1 MSNEIS
7 AILRLKPNKGKLVYE
22 YNPLYNYR
30 DENTGELKDF
40 QSDKLNFDLSHPV
53 DILPSYTY
61 DGSVNLILNDNK
73 NYPKLINTR
82 FTDLGN
88 NEYEVIDRKGNADT
102 NIYDDDIE
110 FDIDTS
116 LYKKV
121 NKIPRLF
128 FNGTFQGG
136 NLEVGN
142 YHFYFKYTDG
152 DGNDTDFVCESG
164 LVSVFIGETPKNIQS
179 GIEDQN
185 SNKFVKFYLSNIDT
199 SYSFVKVYY
208 TRSSAAYS
216 ESIITKAYEIDKK
229 YIVNNGRC
237 DVTITGSETKIDI
250 DISEINQRREYYTT
264 AKTQTIC
271 QNRLFLGGLTKAPID
286 YKELAD
292 LSLRFFPKLITED
305 FNLGLDHNYKTING
319 SVDWGYYSV
328 TNIYNKVGYWPD
340 EIYRFGIVYIL
351 NDGSLSPVFNIR
363 GTLALTQDV
372 DYSNIQLKNGDKRN
386 YILYDESTYVIE
398 GATAE
403 LENVK
408 GVVKIKRADEDNND
422 KIYGINITAQD
433 GVINIL
439 KTDLKIQGFFFVRQK
454 RIPTTLCQALTIGID
469 QQSNLPVPKY
479 TSDPNNENQPSYR
492 LERFLNDDR
501 ILTHEYS
508 QRLSKDLSNT
518 VSVKGAFCPD
528 YDVNFPY
535 YNNFFTGE
543 NFVFYKEN
551 EIKLDKEERHYYEN
565 GIVEEQYHNARVKYE
580 GGIIGVQDG
589 RSLVAVNK
597 NKWSALAGY
606 AEEAFRFSYA
616 GIDNKTSYANN
627 LIRGIYGP
635 YLGIAPKQIL
645 EANYII
651 TIKIPGYDEGKI
663 KQYMEIRCND
673 ESPFYAISDRISINE
688 FNNGGLN
695 VYRGDCYICQ
705 FTHRINRNFQDPEAP
720 NNDSIVKPDTWA
732 ENYSVDDVESN
743 ANINRGDVN
752 AVQLGEWITFTV
764 RSSRNL
770 GIRAL
775 DISQIS
781 EASLVGHPRTFYPHD
796 DMNTSGSYK
805 IPEALTYNDGFQ
817 KSVSDYWNILVP
829 DVPYLQDKFTN
840 RIAYSDISITN
851 SFKNGFR
858 IFKNGNY
865 RDYNME
871 YGAITKIIEFFGN
884 IICVFEHGI
893 AKIPVNERAVA
904 GSGSGGDVF
913 INTSNVL
920 PQNPLMLSNQIGSQ
934 WKDSIIKTQTYIYG
948 VDTIAKKIWRTNG
961 EKVEIISNF
970 SIQRFLNE
978 NISLGEREKTPILGV
993 RNVKS
998 HYNAF
1003 KQDVLFTFYDNLK
1016 GFEEKAWDICW
1027 SELLGKWITFYS
1039 WLPSD
1044 SENINNIWF
1053 TFNRELSKIFSKAQ
1067 VCLKDSE
1074 YANGIVLDQVFW
1086 DWTDETETLETD
1098 LSVCENKNIVSGT
1111 PQSID
1116 ILKDPFNNYTKF
1128 EINNGK
1134 LKFKNVSN
1142 FNDEPYYYLNLKI
1155 KLNNKI
1161 YQSNIIVINNYL
1173 LNFDKDAFI
1182 NNGGDREV
1190 ALTYEQKNKPFRN
1203 YFWKHGQ
1210 GGIIEAQEKIL
1221 PCKWYGQT
1229 HPFEFEFVVADN
1241 PQVQKIFENLQII
1254 SNNVAP
1260 ESFHYEIVG
1269 DGYDFSD
1276 DKKNMFFRQ
1285 EATKEFYQFNGSNIV
1300 FDERYRDI
1308 TPQQRDIKDSNIKDK
1323 STIFPLY
1330 YSRQDTLNELY
1341 DIYKQL
1347 TATNKDYN
1355 NLSGSEIVFDEL
1367 LNQFSILMH
1376 AKAVDIR
1383 EGGRIR
1389 GNMHYKEDKWDVQ
1402 INPITFNQKNEIW
1415 RNGVPPICPK
1425 NTPIP
1430 NDVKEDIDFPQS
1442 MIEKGYYPNAN
1453 SFDLTNWT
1461 ARKETKPRDKFIKI
1475 KVRYYNGKDNNLD
1488 LVIIS
1493 ALKTLYTISYA

>member
-1 MSNEIS
+1 MNFT
-7 AILRLKPNKGKLVYE
+7 AIINTIKNKGRLVYE
-22 YNPLYNYR
+22 YNPLHNFR
-30 DENTGELKDF
+30 TEEGKPDAGELKDF
-40 QSDKLNFDLSHPV
+40 TTNKLNFDLNHPV
-53 DILPSYTY
+53 DMLPSYTY
-61 DGSVNLILNDNK
+61 DGTVNLILNDDK

-88 NEYEVIDRKGNADT
+88 DQYEVIDRKGNADT
-102 NIYDDDIE
+102 NIYDDE
-110 FDIDTS
+110 FQFDTDTS

-121 NKIPRLF
+121 NIIPKLF
-128 FNGTFQGG
+128 FNGTHQGG
-136 NLEVGN
+136 DLAVGN

-152 DGNDTDFVCESG
+152 DGNDTDFVAESG
-164 LVSVFIGETPKNIQS
+164 LVSIFIGESPKNIQS

-185 SNKFVKFYLSNIDT
+185 SNKFVKFYISDIDS

-216 ESIITKAYEIDKK
+216 EVSVTKAYEIDKK
-229 YIVNNGRC
+229 FIVTNGRC
-237 DVTITGSETKIDI
+237 DITITGSETTIDI
-250 DISEINQRREYYTT
+250 PISEINQRREYYTT
-264 AKTQTIC
+264 AKTQAVC
-271 QNRLFLGGLTKAPID
+271 QNRLFLGGLTKAPIE
-286 YKELAD
+286 YRELAD
-292 LSLRFFPKLITED
+292 ISLRFVPQLELEE
-305 FNLGLDHNYKTING
+305 FNLGLNENYITNAG
-319 SVDWGYYSV
+319 QTDFGYYS
-328 TNIYNKVGYWPD
+328 TNNIYNKIGYWPD
-340 EIYRFGIVYIL
+340 EIYRLGIVYIL

-363 GTLALTQDV
+363 GTGELKETTNVYKDSPLYTTINGQQKRQ
-372 DYSNIQLKNGDKRN
+372 YLLYNEETNI
-386 YILYDESTYVIE
+386 IE
-398 GATAE
+398 DAQSK

-408 GVVKIKRADEDNND
+408 GVIKIKSAEGNDANN
-422 KIYGINITAQD
+422 KIYSIRIEIQQQD
-433 GVINIL
+433 TIKTIL
-439 KTDLKIQGFFFVRQK
+439 SNMKIQGFFFVRQK

-469 QQSNLPVPKY
+469 QQSNLPVPMQTGGKY
-479 TSDPNNENQPSYR
+479 EM
-492 LERFLNDDR
+492 ERFIDDNR
-501 ILTHEYS
+501 NLTHEFEK
-508 QRLSKDLSNT
+508 RLQDVSDYT
-518 VSVKGAFCPD
+518 SVKGAFCPD
-528 YDVNFPY
+528 YDVNFPF

-543 NFVFYKEN
+543 KFIFYKEHS
-551 EIKLDKEERHYYEN
+551 IDLKRKDRHYYQESSTA
-565 GIVEEQYHNARVKYE
+565 GDRLRFEA
-580 GGIIGVQDG
+580 GIIGVQDG
-589 RSLVAVNK
+589 CNLVAVNK
-597 NKWSALAGY
+597 NKWSAIAGS
-606 AEEAFRFSYA
+606 AEEAYRFSY
-616 GIDNKTSYANN
+616 IKMENKSSSANN
-627 LIRGIYGP
+627 IVRGLFGP
-635 YLGIAPKQIL
+635 YLGIAPEQVI
-645 EANYII
+645 ESNWII

-663 KQYMEIRCND
+663 KQYMEIRYND
-673 ESPFYAISDRISINE
+673 ESPFYSISERIKLKEIKNE
-688 FNNGGLN
+688 PWDKQLF
-695 VYRGDCYICQ
+695 RGDCYICQ
-705 FTHRINRNFQDPEAP
+705 FTHRINRNFQDLEAP
-720 NNDSIVKPDTWA
+720 NNDKIVKSDTWK
-732 ENYSVDDVESN
+732 ENYSIDDLEKN
-743 ANINRGDVN
+743 AEINRGDVN
-752 AVQLGEWITFTV
+752 AVELGQWITFTV

-770 GIRAL
+770 SIRAL
-775 DISQIS
+775 DISQVS

-871 YGAITKIIEFFGN
+871 YGAITKIVEFFGN

-893 AKIPVNERAVA
+893 AKIPVNERVTA
-904 GSGSGGDVF
+904 GNGSGGDVF

-934 WKDSIIKTQTYIYG
+934 WKDSIVKTQTYIYG

-961 EKVEIISNF
+961 ENVEIISNF

-1027 SELLGKWITFYS
+1027 NELLQKWITFYS
-1039 WLPSD
+1039 WIPSD

-1053 TFNRELSKIFSKAQ
+1053 TFNRDISKVFSKAQ
-1067 VCLKDSE
+1067 QCKKGSE
-1074 YANGIVLDQVFW
+1074 YADGIVLDNVFW
-1086 DWTDETETLETD
+1086 DSN
-1098 LSVCENKNIVSGT
+1098 LSANL
-1111 PQSID
+1111 SIIKAD
-1116 ILKDPFNNYTKF
+1116 GKEVQITTSEILKDPFGNYLLFDHQKDNPGEQNEVIHYNTIEF
-1128 EINNGK
+1128 IGED
-1134 LKFKNVSN
+1134 F
-1142 FNDEPYYYLNLKI
+1142 DEKPYYYLNIKAQSTESSWYESKI
-1155 KLNNKI
+1155 IIINK
-1161 YQSNIIVINNYL
+1161 NTYL
-1173 LNFDKDAFI
+1173 T
-1182 NNGGDREV
+1182 GDDSF
-1190 ALTYEQKNKPFRN
+1190 KN

-1221 PCKWYGQT
+1221 PCKWYAEN
-1229 HPFEFEFVVADN
+1229 HPFEFEFVVAEN

-1254 SNNVAP
+1254 SNKVAP

-1300 FDERYRDI
+1300 FDERYKEI
-1308 TPQQRDIKDSNIKDK
+1308 NPFKNPK

-1330 YSRQDTLNELY
+1330 YSRQDTINELY

-1347 TATNKDYN
+1347 TNAPDYDYN
-1355 NLSGSEIVFDEL
+1355 NLSGSEVVFDEL

-1376 AKAVDIR
+1376 AKAVDITKN
-1383 EGGRIR
+1383 GRLR
-1389 GNMHYKEDKWDVQ
+1389 GNMHYKEDKWDIQ
-1402 INPITFNQKNEIW
+1402 INPITFKQKNEQW
-1415 RNGVPPICPK
+1415 NTVPPICPR
-1425 NTPIP
+1425 NTPVP
-1430 NDVKEDIDFPQS
+1430 NDVKEDISFPQD
-1442 MIEKGYYPNAN
+1442 MQEKGYLNDSN
-1453 SFDLTNWT
+1453 SFDLTEWT

>member
-1 MSNEIS
+1 MKIS
-7 AILRLKPNKGKLVYE
+7 AEIYTNPNKGNLVYE

-30 DENTGELKDF
+30 VEEGAENAGMLKDF
-40 QSDKLNFDLSHPV
+40 TTDKLNFDLNHPV

-61 DGSVNLILNDNK
+61 DGTVNLILNDGK

-88 NEYEVIDRKGNADT
+88 NQYEVIDRKGNADT
-102 NIYDDDIE
+102 NIYDNGFE

-121 NKIPRLF
+121 NTIPKLF
-128 FNGTFQGG
+128 FNGIFQGG
-136 NLEVGN
+136 NLSVGN

-152 DGNDTDFVCESG
+152 DGNDTDFVAESG
-164 LVSVFIGETPKNIQS
+164 LVSVFIGETPKNVQS

-185 SNKFVKFYLSNIDT
+185 SNKFVKFYISNIDT

-216 ESIITKAYEIDKK
+216 ETSVTKAYEIDKK
-229 YIVNNGRC
+229 FNVINGRC
-237 DVTITGSETKIDI
+237 DITISGSETTIDI
-250 DISEINQRREYYTT
+250 PISEINQRREYYTT

-271 QNRLFLGGLTKAPID
+271 QNRLFLGGLTKAPIE
-286 YKELAD
+286 YRELAD
-292 LSLRFFPKLITED
+292 LSLRFYPQ
-305 FNLGLDHNYKTING
+305 LDVKPFDLALDENYKSNKGAIEF
-319 SVDWGYYSV
+319 GYYSV
-328 TNIYNKVGYWPD
+328 NKIYNEVGYWPD
-340 EIYRFGIVYIL
+340 EIYRLGIVYIL

-363 GTLALTQDV
+363 GTSELTEDIQ
-372 DYSNIQLKNGDKRN
+372 YKNIDLYKNNERN
-386 YILYDESTYVIE
+386 YIVYNEETYIIE
-398 GATAE
+398 DAEAE

-408 GVVKIKRADEDNND
+408 GVIRIKKSSDDYND
-422 KIYGINITAQD
+422 KIYGIKISVQQNELNEK
-433 GVINIL
+433 GVLDIL
-439 KTDLKIQGFFFVRQK
+439 KNDLKIQGFFFVRQK
-454 RIPTTLCQALTIGID
+454 RIPTTLCQALTVGID
-469 QQSNLPVPKY
+469 PQSHLPAPKDSNGQY
-479 TSDPNNENQPSYR
+479 F
-492 LERFLNDDR
+492 LERFFNDDR
-501 ILTHEYS
+501 VLTHDYTKHLYDVTNYV
-508 QRLSKDLSNT
+508 Q
-518 VSVKGAFCPD
+518 VKGAFCPD
-528 YDVNFPY
+528 YDVNFPF

-543 NFVFYKEN
+543 NFTFYKEHIIN
-551 EIKLDKEERHYYEN
+551 LNRQNRHYF
-565 GIVEEQYHNARVKYE
+565 QTSSSDSKRVKFE
-580 GGIIGVQDG
+580 GGIVGVQDG
-589 RSLVAVNK
+589 CNLVAINK
-597 NKWSALAGY
+597 NKWSAVAGS
-606 AEEAFRFSYA
+606 AEEAYRYSYA
-616 GIDNKTSYANN
+616 GMENKSSSANN

-635 YLGIAPKQIL
+635 YLGISPKELI
-645 EANYII
+645 ESNYII
-651 TIKIPGYDEGKI
+651 SIKIPGYDEGKI
-663 KQYMEIRCND
+663 KQYFEVRAND
-673 ESPFYAISDRISINE
+673 ESPFYSISNRININE
-688 FNNGGLN
+688 FVRRQVKQET

-705 FTHRINRNFQDPEAP
+705 FTHRINRNFQDLEAP
-720 NNDSIVKPDTWA
+720 NNDKIVKENTWK
-732 ENYSVDDVESN
+732 ENYSIDDLEKN
-743 ANINRGDVN
+743 AEINRGDVN
-752 AVQLGEWITFTV
+752 AVELGQWITFTI

-770 GIRAL
+770 SIRAL
-775 DISQIS
+775 DISQVS

-865 RDYNME
+865 CDYNME

-961 EKVEIISNF
+961 ENVEIISNF

-978 NISLGEREKTPILGV
+978 NISLGEREKTPIIGV

-1016 GFEEKAWDICW
+1016 GFEEKAWNICW
-1027 SELLGKWITFYS
+1027 NELLGKWITFYS
-1039 WLPSD
+1039 WVPSD
-1044 SENINNIWF
+1044 SENINNTWF
-1053 TFNRELSKIFSKAQ
+1053 TFNRDISKIFSKAQ
-1067 VCLKDSE
+1067 QCKKDSE
-1074 YANGIVLDQVFW
+1074 YADGIVLDEVFW
-1086 DWTDETETLETD
+1086 ENERTAN
-1098 LSVCENKNIVSGT
+1098 LSIIKPDGKEVQIISSE
-1111 PQSID
+1111 
-1116 ILKDPFNNYTKF
+1116 ILKDPFGNYLLFDHKKVNRGTLIELEYQNAIEF
-1128 EINNGK
+1128 IGE
-1134 LKFKNVSN
+1134 N
-1142 FNDEPYYYLNLKI
+1142 FNTKPYYYLNI
-1155 KLNNKI
+1155 KAQSTESQWYESRIIIINK
-1161 YQSNIIVINNYL
+1161 NVFL
-1173 LNFDKDAFI
+1173 T
-1182 NNGGDREV
+1182 GDDSF
-1190 ALTYEQKNKPFRN
+1190 KN

-1210 GGIIEAQEKIL
+1210 GGIIEAQEKIF
-1221 PCKWYGQT
+1221 PCRWYAQN
-1229 HPFEFEFVVADN
+1229 HPFEFEFVVAEN
-1241 PQVQKIFENLQII
+1241 PQIQKIFENLQII

-1285 EATKEFYQFNGSNIV
+1285 EATKEFYQFNGSDIV
-1300 FDERYRDI
+1300 FDERYRNVDHG
-1308 TPQQRDIKDSNIKDK
+1308 QRDIDGSNIKDK

-1330 YSRQDTLNELY
+1330 YTRQNTINEIY
-1341 DIYKQL
+1341 DCYKQL
-1347 TATNKDYN
+1347 TAVGKDYN
-1355 NLSGSEIVFDEL
+1355 NLSGSEIQFDEL

-1376 AKAVDIR
+1376 AKGVDITKH
-1383 EGGRIR
+1383 GRIR

-1402 INPITFNQKNEIW
+1402 INSIIFKQKNELNW
-1415 RNGVPPICPK
+1415 TVPPLCVV
-1425 NTPIP
+1425 NTPVP
-1430 NDVKEDIDFPQS
+1430 NDVKLDPTFPSS
-1442 MIEKGYYPNAN
+1442 MNSLGYTNQN
-1453 SFDLTNWT
+1453 NIDLTEWT

-1475 KVRYYNGKDNNLD
+1475 KVRYYNNGGQLD
-1488 LVIIS
+1488 LVVIS

>member
-1 MSNEIS
+1 MNFT
-7 AILRLKPNKGKLVYE
+7 AIINTIKNKGRLVYE
-22 YNPLYNYR
+22 YNPLHNFR
-30 DENTGELKDF
+30 IEEGKENAGKLKDF
-40 QSDKLNFDLSHPV
+40 TTKKLNFDLNHPV
-53 DILPSYTY
+53 DLLPSYTY
-61 DGSVNLILNDNK
+61 DGTVNLILNDNK

-88 NEYEVIDRKGNADT
+88 DQYEVIDRKGNADT
-102 NIYDDDIE
+102 NIYDDE
-110 FDIDTS
+110 FQFDTDTS

-121 NKIPRLF
+121 NIIPKLF
-128 FNGTFQGG
+128 FNGTHQGG
-136 NLEVGN
+136 NLSVGN

-152 DGNDTDFVCESG
+152 DGNDTDFVAESG
-164 LVSVFIGETPKNIQS
+164 LVSMFIGESPKNIQS

-185 SNKFVKFYLSNIDT
+185 SNKFVKFYLSDIDS

-216 ESIITKAYEIDKK
+216 EASVTKAYEIDKK
-229 YIVNNGRC
+229 YIVTNGRC
-237 DVTITGSETKIDI
+237 DIIITGSETTIDI
-250 DISEINQRREYYTT
+250 PTSEINQRREYYTT
-264 AKTQTIC
+264 AKTQAIC
-271 QNRLFLGGLTKAPID
+271 QNRLFLGGLTKAPIE
-286 YKELAD
+286 YRELAD
-292 LSLRFFPKLITED
+292 ISLRFVPKLKLENFD
-305 FNLGLDHNYKTING
+305 LGLNENYRTNAG
-319 SVDWGYYSV
+319 QTEFGYYS
-328 TNIYNKVGYWPD
+328 TNNIYNKVGYWPD
-340 EIYRFGIVYIL
+340 EIYRLGIVYIL

-363 GTLALTQDV
+363 GTGELNANTNYKDDSLYTTV
-372 DYSNIQLKNGDKRN
+372 DGQSKRQ
-386 YILYDESTYVIE
+386 YLLYDEETNIIE
-398 GATAE
+398 GAQSN

-408 GVVKIKRADEDNND
+408 GVIKIIPSDEDVND
-422 KIYGINITAQD
+422 KIYSIEIGIQQQSAVKQ
-433 GVINIL
+433 IL
-439 KTDLKIQGFFFVRQK
+439 SDMKIQGFFFVRQK
-454 RIPTTLCQALTIGID
+454 RIPTTLCQALTIGMD
-469 QQSNLPVPKY
+469 QQSNLPVPMQTGGKY
-479 TSDPNNENQPSYR
+479 EM
-492 LERFLNDDR
+492 ERFIDNDR
-501 ILTHEYS
+501 NLTHDFEK
-508 QRLSKDLSNT
+508 RLIDVSDYI
-518 VSVKGAFCPD
+518 SVKGAFCPD
-528 YDVNFPY
+528 YDVDFPFF
-535 YNNFFTGE
+535 NNFFTGE
-543 NFVFYKEN
+543 NFIFYKEHAVG
-551 EIKLDKEERHYYEN
+551 IKRKDRHYYQESPSTTN
-565 GIVEEQYHNARVKYE
+565 RLRLE

-589 RSLVAVNK
+589 CNLVAVNK
-597 NKWSALAGY
+597 NKWSAIAGS
-606 AEEAFRFSYA
+606 AEEAYRFSYVEME
-616 GIDNKTSYANN
+616 NKSSSANN
-627 LIRGIYGP
+627 LVRGLFGP
-635 YLGIAPKQIL
+635 YLGIAPEQII
-645 EANYII
+645 ESNWII
-651 TIKIPGYDEGKI
+651 SIKIPGYDEGKI
-663 KQYMEIRCND
+663 KQYMEIRYND
-673 ESPFYAISDRISINE
+673 ESPFYAISERIKLKEVKNE
-688 FNNGGLN
+688 WTKQLF
-695 VYRGDCYICQ
+695 RGDCYICQ
-705 FTHRINRNFQDPEAP
+705 FTHRINRNFQDLEAP
-720 NNDSIVKPDTWA
+720 NNDNIIKADTWK
-732 ENYSVDDVESN
+732 ENYSVDDLEKN
-743 ANINRGDVN
+743 AEINRGDVN
-752 AVQLGEWITFTV
+752 AVQLGQWITFTV

-770 GIRAL
+770 SIRAL
-775 DISQIS
+775 DISQVS

-796 DMNTSGSYK
+796 DMNVGGSYK
-805 IPEALTYNDGFQ
+805 IPEALTYNNGFQ
-817 KSVSDYWNILVP
+817 KSVSEYWNILVP

-893 AKIPVNERAVA
+893 AKIPVNERVTA

-961 EKVEIISNF
+961 ENVEIISNF
-970 SIQRFLNE
+970 SVQRFLNE
-978 NISLGEREKTPILGV
+978 NISLGEREKTPIIGV

-1016 GFEEKAWDICW
+1016 GFEEKAWNLCW

-1053 TFNRELSKIFSKAQ
+1053 TFNRDISKVFSKAKQ
-1067 VCLKDSE
+1067 CQDPSNE
-1074 YANGIVLDQVFW
+1074 ITIENPYWENGSANTTLHLYKNGKEVQQGVTFSLD
-1086 DWTDETETLETD
+1086 
-1098 LSVCENKNIVSGT
+1098 
-1111 PQSID
+1111 
-1116 ILKDPFNNYTKF
+1116 KDPFDNQSKF
-1128 EINNGK
+1128 SCTNGT
-1134 LKFKNVSN
+1134 LQFTTPAN
-1142 FNDEPYYYLNLKI
+1142 FTEPYYYLKVKAILTEIISGSESSQEFN
-1155 KLNNKI
+1155 
-1161 YQSNIIVINNYL
+1161 SRIVIINKNYSDDD
-1173 LNFDKDAFI
+1173 F
-1182 NNGGDREV
+1182 
-1190 ALTYEQKNKPFRN
+1190 QN

-1221 PCKWYGQT
+1221 PCRWYAQT

-1285 EATKEFYQFNGSNIV
+1285 EATKEFYQFNGSDIV

-1308 TPQQRDIKDSNIKDK
+1308 TPEQRSIKGSNVKDK

-1330 YSRQDTLNELY
+1330 YSRQDTINELY

-1347 TATNKDYN
+1347 TTPTNKDYN

-1389 GNMHYKEDKWDVQ
+1389 GNMHYKEDKWDIQ
-1402 INPITFNQKNEIW
+1402 INPITFKQKNEVW
-1415 RNGVPPICPK
+1415 NTVPPICPK

-1430 NDVKEDIDFPQS
+1430 NDVKNDNLPFSPEMQKI
-1442 MIEKGYYPNAN
+1442 GYTNEN
-1453 SFDLTNWT
+1453 QLKTVDLTEWT

>member
-1 MSNEIS
+1 MKIS
-7 AILRLKPNKGKLVYE
+7 ATVHTIPNKGNLVYE

-30 DENTGELKDF
+30 VEEGQQNAGMLKDF
-40 QSDKLNFDLSHPV
+40 TTEKLNFDLNHPV
-53 DILPSYTY
+53 DVLPSYTY
-61 DGSVNLILNDNK
+61 DGTVNLILNDDK

-88 NEYEVIDRKGNADT
+88 NQYEVIDRKGNADT
-102 NIYDDDIE
+102 NIYDDGFE

-121 NKIPRLF
+121 NTIPKLF
-128 FNGTFQGG
+128 FNGIFQGG
-136 NLEVGN
+136 NLSVGN

-152 DGNDTDFVCESG
+152 DGNDTDFVAESG

-185 SNKFVKFYLSNIDT
+185 SNKFVKFYISNIDT

-216 ESIITKAYEIDKK
+216 ETSVTKAYEVDKK
-229 YIVNNGRC
+229 FNVINGRC
-237 DVTITGSETKIDI
+237 DITISGSENTVDI
-250 DISEINQRREYYTT
+250 PISEINQRREYYTT
-264 AKTQTIC
+264 AKTQAIC
-271 QNRLFLGGLTKAPID
+271 QNRLFLGGLRKAPIE
-286 YKELAD
+286 YRELAD
-292 LSLRFFPKLITED
+292 LSLRFYPKLNTTKD
-305 FNLGLDHNYKTING
+305 FDLALDETYKSNKGAIEF
-319 SVDWGYYSV
+319 GYYSV
-328 TNIYNKVGYWPD
+328 NKIYNEVGYWPD
-340 EIYRFGIVYIL
+340 EIYRLGIVYIL

-363 GTLALTQDV
+363 GTSDLTPEVQYKNV
-372 DYSNIQLKNGDKRN
+372 DLYKNNKRN
-386 YILYDESTYVIE
+386 YIIYNEETYLVESAE
-398 GATAE
+398 AE

-408 GVVKIKRADEDNND
+408 GVIRIKKDSDDYNS
-422 KIYGINITAQD
+422 KIYGITISVQNALENEK
-433 GVINIL
+433 GVLDIL
-439 KTDLKIQGFFFVRQK
+439 KDDLKIQGFFFVRQK

-469 QQSNLPVPKY
+469 TQSHLPAPKLTMTDSKGQY
-479 TSDPNNENQPSYR
+479 FI
-492 LERFLNDDR
+492 ERFFNDDR
-501 ILTHEYS
+501 ILTHDYNKHLYNITDYV
-508 QRLSKDLSNT
+508 Q
-518 VSVKGAFCPD
+518 VKGAFCPD
-528 YDVNFPY
+528 YDVNFPF

-543 NFVFYKEN
+543 NFTFYKEHIIN
-551 EIKLDKEERHYYEN
+551 LNRQDRHYFQTN
-565 GIVEEQYHNARVKYE
+565 PSDSRRIKFE
-580 GGIIGVQDG
+580 GGIVGVQDG
-589 RSLVAVNK
+589 CNLVAINK
-597 NKWSALAGY
+597 NKWSAIAGS
-606 AEEAFRFSYA
+606 AEEAYRYSYA
-616 GIDNKTSYANN
+616 GMENKSSSANN

-635 YLGIAPKQIL
+635 YLGIAPKELI
-645 EANYII
+645 ESNYII

-663 KQYMEIRCND
+663 KQYFEVRAND
-673 ESPFYAISDRISINE
+673 ESPFYAISNRININE
-688 FNNGGLN
+688 FVRRQIKEET

-705 FTHRINRNFQDPEAP
+705 FTHRINRNFQDLEAP
-720 NNDSIVKPDTWA
+720 NNDKIIKENTWK
-732 ENYSVDDVESN
+732 ENYSIDDLEKN
-743 ANINRGDVN
+743 AEINRGDVN
-752 AVQLGEWITFTV
+752 AVELGQWITFTV

-770 GIRAL
+770 SIRAL
-775 DISQIS
+775 DISQVS

-893 AKIPVNERAVA
+893 AKIPVNERVTA
-904 GSGSGGDVF
+904 GSGSGGDIF

-934 WKDSIIKTQTYIYG
+934 WKDSIVKTQTYIYG
-948 VDTIAKKIWRTNG
+948 VDTIAKKIWRTDG
-961 EKVEIISNF
+961 ENVEIISNF
-970 SIQRFLNE
+970 SVQRFLNE
-978 NISLGEREKTPILGV
+978 NISLGEREKTPIIGV

-1016 GFEEKAWDICW
+1016 GFEEKAWNLCW

-1039 WLPSD
+1039 WIPSD

-1053 TFNRELSKIFSKAQ
+1053 TFNRDIAKVFSKAQ
-1067 VCLKDSE
+1067 QCKKGSE
-1074 YANGIVLDQVFW
+1074 YADGIVLDNVFW
-1086 DWTDETETLETD
+1086 DSE
-1098 LSVCENKNIVSGT
+1098 LSANLSIIKADGKEVSIST
-1111 PQSID
+1111 SE
-1116 ILKDPFNNYTKF
+1116 ILKDPFGNYLLFDHQKDNPGEENEVVHYDTIEF
-1128 EINNGK
+1128 IGED
-1134 LKFKNVSN
+1134 F
-1142 FNDEPYYYLNLKI
+1142 DEKPYYYLNIKAQSTESSWYESKI
-1155 KLNNKI
+1155 IIINK
-1161 YQSNIIVINNYL
+1161 NAYL
-1173 LNFDKDAFI
+1173 T
-1182 NNGGDREV
+1182 GDDSF
-1190 ALTYEQKNKPFRN
+1190 KN

-1210 GGIIEAQEKIL
+1210 GGLIEAQGKIL
-1221 PCKWYGQT
+1221 PCRWYAQT

-1276 DKKNMFFRQ
+1276 DKENMFFRQ
-1285 EATKEFYQFNGSNIV
+1285 EATKEFYQYNGSDIV
-1300 FDERYRDI
+1300 FDERYRKM
-1308 TPQQRDIKDSNIKDK
+1308 TPSKKAK

-1330 YSRQDTLNELY
+1330 YSRQDTINELY

-1347 TATNKDYN
+1347 TNAPDYDYN

-1376 AKAVDIR
+1376 AKAVDITKH
-1383 EGGRIR
+1383 GRIR
-1389 GNMHYKEDKWDVQ
+1389 GNMHYKEDKWDIQ
-1402 INPITFNQKNEIW
+1402 INPITFKQKNEEW
-1415 RNGVPPICPK
+1415 QNGVPPICPK

-1430 NDVKEDIDFPQS
+1430 NDVKNDNLPFSPEMDQI
-1442 MIEKGYYPNAN
+1442 GYTNQN
-1453 SFDLTNWT
+1453 QLKTVDLTEWT